1 MANKIDTTAELRA
14 QMKKNGVRLPHGYT
28 VVKRA
33 PVQTKNAKKAV
44 AKKSAVKPKKAPAKA
59 KQLTMKF
66 PAAKKVT
73 KSKALTASQKKF
85 AANSKRAAQ
94 LVKTGKAKDTKA
106 AWKIIKT
113 SL

>member
-1 MANKIDTTAELRA
+1 MANKVDTTAELRA

-28 VVKRA
+28 VVKRK
-33 PVQTKNAKKAV
+33 PVAKKATAVKSKKTV
-44 AKKSAVKPKKAPAKA
+44 AKKPTKAV
-59 KQLTMKF
+59 QLKMKF
-66 PAAKKVT
+66 PATKAKP
-73 KSKALTASQKKF
+73 KSKALTAAQKQF

-94 LVKTGKAKDTKA
+94 LVKSGKAKDTKS